1 MFHLVDIMETLVRP
15 VCGVSGWASTRQINK
30 CLLVDSAAPQGSRHC
45 FQESFPALCAGTH
58 THSLRQQSSYVLGDQ
73 LEQLGLPNIVEDALR
88 PCLVLLFGASP
99 ATHKGSCDAT

>member
-1 MFHLVDIMETLVRP
+1 MFHLVDIMESLVRR
-15 VCGVSGWASTRQINK
+15 VRGVSGWASTRKINK
-30 CLLVDSAAPQGSRHC
+30 GSLVDSARQGSRHC

-73 LEQLGLPNIVEDALR
+73 LEQLWLPNIVEDSLR
-88 PCLVLLFGASP
+88 PCLVLLFRASP